1 MIVRTHRTDPC
12 THDPKTRM
20 GGTAGQ
26 RRAEKAERENAKAA
40 AAASSKKQA
49 EDDAYWAAAGDGAKS
64 KAAAR
69 REASDAAADEAAAKR
84 AEAKRLAKLEE
95 EEMANMGKPKN
106 AAPKKMTRA
115 ELEAYKNMSAKDR
128 LKMKF
133 AAQKAAARTV
143 DEDEYS
149 SMVDVKNENKTDK
162 IDASGIDAA
171 VDAMGALGVGGAA
184 PVLTT
189 NHKAAFKA
197 FEERELPRLKEER
210 PGLKMSQYNEA
221 LSKMWKKD
229 PTNPANFAPPGK

>member
-1 MIVRTHRTDPC
+1 
-12 THDPKTRM
+12 M

-26 RRAEKAERENAKAA
+26 RRAEKAERENTKAA
-40 AAASSKKQA
+40 AAASSKKKA
-49 EDDAYWAAAGDGAKS
+49 EEDAYWAAAGDGAKS
-64 KAAAR
+64 KAAGR
-69 REASDAAADEAAAKR
+69 REAADAAADEAAAKR

-133 AAQKAAARTV
+133 AAQKAAARTI

-149 SMVDVKNENKTDK
+149 AMVDVKNENKTDK

-229 PTNPANFAPPGK
+229 PTNPANFAPRGK

>member
-1 MIVRTHRTDPC
+1 
-12 THDPKTRM
+12 M

-40 AAASSKKQA
+40 AAASSKKKA
-49 EDDAYWAAAGDGAKS
+49 EEDAYWAAAGDGAKS

-69 REASDAAADEAAAKR
+69 REAADAAADEAAAKR

-143 DEDEYS
+143 GFISPFFPAGETIIIS
-149 SMVDVKNENKTDK
+149 STPATNAGIAFIKT
-162 IDASGIDAA
+162 
-171 VDAMGALGVGGAA
+171 VLG
-184 PVLTT
+184 
-189 NHKAAFKA
+189 
-197 FEERELPRLKEER
+197 
-210 PGLKMSQYNEA
+210 
-221 LSKMWKKD
+221 
-229 PTNPANFAPPGK
+229 

>member
-1 MIVRTHRTDPC
+1 
-12 THDPKTRM
+12 
-20 GGTAGQ
+20 
-26 RRAEKAERENAKAA
+26 
-40 AAASSKKQA
+40 
-49 EDDAYWAAAGDGAKS
+49 
-64 KAAAR
+64 
-69 REASDAAADEAAAKR
+69 
-84 AEAKRLAKLEE
+84 
-95 EEMANMGKPKN
+95 MANMGKPKN

-149 SMVDVKNENKTDK
+149 AMLDVKNDNKTDK

-197 FEERELPRLKEER
+197 FEERSF
-210 PGLKMSQYNEA
+210 PGSRRNA
-221 LSKMWKKD
+221 R
-229 PTNPANFAPPGK
+229 G